1 MLTNIYRGDYDT
13 DADIEPAILEATRDI
28 FSRSVDKGIKQSHFD
43 PSASFK
49 KQIHHSAEVFSAFR
63 VHTMTKEVVS
73 RLHDDNGRLRSFSE
87 FAEAVQPYVSHQ
99 NRAWLQ
105 TEYSTAVRRAHDAA
119 DWQQF
124 EAEKDV
130 LPNLRW
136 MPSTSAKPGQDHMEF
151 WGTVL
156 PVDDPFWKEHRP
168 GDRWNCK
175 CSLSSTDDEPT
186 SRPTAKE
193 STPQP
198 GLKTKPTDAEL
209 FSQDHP
215 YYADSCT
222 SCPFHGSKLMALLH
236 DLSGKKDC
244 NNCGNVNKK
253 LGEDDKRKPFVVE
266 GKMYDKTWKLLEHDE
281 KSHGYM
287 TFEDGHGKEETA
299 QNRKSGMPLVRDGH
313 RVELIKQRTI
323 RIDGIKKKIKTR
335 DANVDEQKWEF
346 KYTEKYEKLSKS
358 IGTKAEQA
366 VLQGADYVL
375 VDIVR
380 TDNFSVQEVIDGTH
394 NALHYNPELKGI
406 CLMIESRSYIT
417 IERLVYHDGTY
428 IDKIRKWLSD

>member
-1 MLTNIYRGDYDT
+1 
-13 DADIEPAILEATRDI
+13 
-28 FSRSVDKGIKQSHFD
+28 
-43 PSASFK
+43 
-49 KQIHHSAEVFSAFR
+49 
-63 VHTMTKEVVS
+63 MTKEVVS

-236 DLSGKKDC
+236 DLSGKRDC
-244 NNCGNVNKK
+244 NSCSGVNKK
-253 LGEDDKRKPFVVE
+253 LENKAKEWTKRQRINKKREAFDNL
-266 GKMYDKTWKLLEHDE
+266 GKEWKKELFDE
-281 KSHGYM
+281 ETGGFIASHKLKAPDTPSKNGGHEAEVDVNKRLASHGMNILRLPDNVPTLVDEIIVDGKPYRSLLKY
-287 TFEDGHGKEETA
+287 EDGKETPVGYPDNYMRKETW
-299 QNRKSGMPLVRDGH
+299 D
-313 RVELIKQRTI
+313 IKYIGNANEGTI
-323 RIDGIKKKIKTR
+323 RKYIWEARKADNVIFFDGGTMKMDIIKTAALR
-335 DANVDEQKWEF
+335 EFGKRRKMGTNHVLPNVYYEENGILIPLWE
-346 KYTEKYEKLSKS
+346 K
-358 IGTKAEQA
+358 
-366 VLQGADYVL
+366 
-375 VDIVR
+375 
-380 TDNFSVQEVIDGTH
+380 
-394 NALHYNPELKGI
+394 
-406 CLMIESRSYIT
+406 
-417 IERLVYHDGTY
+417 
-428 IDKIRKWLSD
+428 

>member
-13 DADIEPAILEATRDI
+13 DADIEPAILEATREI

-49 KQIHHSAEVFSAFR
+49 KQIHHSADVFSAFR

-222 SCPFHGSKLMALLH
+222 SCPFKGSKLMALLH

-244 NNCGNVNKK
+244 NSCSGVNKK
-253 LGEDDKRKPFVVE
+253 LEGEEKRKTATIAQRVSKDIANWTTEHLEAKTINNQLVYSKTIYNNDTPIDVRKKFFTETIAKNIRNEQLEIVMECAKEFEQWLPDAIETRIEE
-266 GKMYDKTWKLLEHDE
+266 GIHHNCNFKVYEAIWKAYTIECKAMMTDQGE
-281 KSHGYM
+281 KLYTM
-287 TFEDGHGKEETA
+287 K
-299 QNRKSGMPLVRDGH
+299 
-313 RVELIKQRTI
+313 
-323 RIDGIKKKIKTR
+323 IKK
-335 DANVDEQKWEF
+335 
-346 KYTEKYEKLSKS
+346 
-358 IGTKAEQA
+358 
-366 VLQGADYVL
+366 
-375 VDIVR
+375 
-380 TDNFSVQEVIDGTH
+380 
-394 NALHYNPELKGI
+394 
-406 CLMIESRSYIT
+406 
-417 IERLVYHDGTY
+417 
-428 IDKIRKWLSD
+428 